1 MKALDLE
8 KLIGTKGWYFVRQTG
23 SHKIYKHETISGI
36 IVIPFHGSKDL
47 PKGAETKYFEKSKI
61 KSNMK
66 QLTAIIER
74 NKDAFL
80 HILKR

>member
-47 PKGAETKYFEKSKI
+47 PKGTEIS
-61 KSNMK
+61 
-66 QLTAIIER
+66 
-74 NKDAFL
+74 
-80 HILKR
+80 ILKKAKLKK

>member
-47 PKGAETKYFEKSKI
+47 PKGTETSI
-61 KSNMK
+61 
-66 QLTAIIER
+66 L
-74 NKDAFL
+74 NKAK
-80 HILKR
+80 LKK